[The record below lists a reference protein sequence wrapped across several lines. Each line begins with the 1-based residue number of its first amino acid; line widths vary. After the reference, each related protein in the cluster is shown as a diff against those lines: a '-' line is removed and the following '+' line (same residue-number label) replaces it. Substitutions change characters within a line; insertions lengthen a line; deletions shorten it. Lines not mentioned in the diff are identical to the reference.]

1 MFDVFDLFISENKIL
16 FSPFIAKKL
25 GLNEAVVFAKLIELR
40 QYHSTHRSQ
49 DGTRWVRMSIADW
62 HLELPFF
69 SEATINRSMLKLRRA
84 LLVQAKNLNQEKTD
98 ATLSYAVDD
107 VGFHAFLQSHLERK

>member
-1 MFDVFDLFISENKIL
+1 MLDFLLSENKIL

-25 GLNEAVVFAKLIELR
+25 GLNEAVFFAKLIELR

-49 DGTRWVRMSIADW
+49 DGTRWVRMSVAAWNI
-62 HLELPFF
+62 ELPFF
-69 SEATINRSMLKLRRA
+69 SEATIKRTILKLRRA
-84 LLVQAKNLNQEKTD
+84 SLVKAKNLNQEKTD